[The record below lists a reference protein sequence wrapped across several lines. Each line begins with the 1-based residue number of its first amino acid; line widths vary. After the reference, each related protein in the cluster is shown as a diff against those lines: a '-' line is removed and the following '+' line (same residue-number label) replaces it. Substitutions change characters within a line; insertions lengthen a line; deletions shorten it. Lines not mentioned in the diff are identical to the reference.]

1 MIDANENVDIMNED
15 GVSIAILQNQR
26 ILDELHISQIGS
38 SLADIIAQQ
47 SPPKLV
53 LDFEKVTNM
62 SSSALGMLITV
73 HKRIREADGQLV
85 LCNIHRNILE
95 VFQITRLNEIFHIM
109 SSRQEA
115 VQSLA

>member
-1 MIDANENVDIMNED
+1 
-15 GVSIAILQNQR
+15 
-26 ILDELHISQIGS
+26 
-38 SLADIIAQQ
+38 
-47 SPPKLV
+47 
-53 LDFEKVTNM
+53 
-62 SSSALGMLITV
+62 LITV

-109 SSRQEA
+109 TSQQEA